1 MLKPKA
7 SKPTPIY
14 MTPAC
19 HATMRAKLKR
29 LLYNERPTLAKAA
42 QIAAAE
48 GDRSENFEYQATKRA
63 MRKMDGQIRFL
74 TKRIENAEVVD
85 PVSQG
90 KIAKGRVL
98 FGCTVTV
105 EDEDGEEKSYSI
117 VGIDEYD
124 ASRGLVSWVSP
135 IGKALLKAQEGDVV
149 TFNAPNG
156 KRELEIIK
164 VEYKAL
170 VPCNS

>member
-1 MLKPKA
+1 
-7 SKPTPIY
+7 

-19 HATMRAKLKR
+19 HVRFRAELKQM
-29 LLYNERPTLAKAA
+29 LYKDRPILAKAA
-42 QIAAAE
+42 QVAAAE

-63 MRKMDGQIRFL
+63 MRKMDGRIHFL
-74 TKRIENAEVVD
+74 TKRIENAEIVD

-98 FGCTVTV
+98 FGATVTV
-105 EDEDGEEKSYSI
+105 EDEDGEERVYSI
-117 VGIDEYD
+117 VGVDEYD

-135 IGKALLKAQEGDVV
+135 IGKALLQKQEGDSV

-164 VEYKAL
+164 VDYKKL
-170 VPCNS
+170 P